1 VTAFVSDIN
10 KSMVKPNMLRDRI
23 SGYFSEDKKTENEK
37 EGGNCV
43 RKLCESLSPPKVGKR
58 WARWKVRCKGQR
70 LGLGFALGLL
80 GNEAREVLVPAEVVG
95 ELGVERGPQEVA
107 LAHRYDLILA
117 SGALLGERGEHSAL
131 GG

>member
-1 VTAFVSDIN
+1 MAEIAPDSFKVRKNSRAGNNEEAS
-10 KSMVKPNMLRDRI
+10 
-23 SGYFSEDKKTENEK
+23 KTRGQKNGERE

-43 RKLCESLSPPKVGKR
+43 RKLCESLSPPKVGKW
-58 WARWKVRCKGQR
+58 WARWKVRCEGQR